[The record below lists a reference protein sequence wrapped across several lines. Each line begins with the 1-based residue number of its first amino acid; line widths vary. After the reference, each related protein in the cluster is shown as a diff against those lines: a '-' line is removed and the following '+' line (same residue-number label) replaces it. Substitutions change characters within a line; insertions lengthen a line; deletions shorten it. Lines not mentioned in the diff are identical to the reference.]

1 MAGGIDAFAAL
12 LGELKDRSGQSYGAL
27 AKRLHMSTSTLH
39 RYCNGAAVPG
49 EYAPVERFARLCG
62 ASPDELVELH
72 RRWILADDARRR
84 KAAPDATSPAEVQAE
99 TETAAVP
106 DAEAAPASEPAEAAA
121 GAAAEA
127 AAEDEAGA
135 AEETVA
141 RARPAVAVAGA
152 PAGPRTASRRRFRLA
167 LVAAAVVAVVVPTA
181 VVAGYAATA
190 PHQQRADADPSP
202 SGPDTGA
209 SHRPPSLRPG
219 NPLLPNRVAGSTAPS
234 AATGSPD
241 SPASSGA
248 PAPEAGTADRPAPD
262 EGKRPAGT
270 PDAAP
275 SGLPFSVDVR
285 PYVLPDRCDQL
296 YVTGR
301 RPAEVPEPPPGQD
314 ARSWA
319 TAVRAVPGGRMRI
332 EVAVQGKGS
341 EAVVLR
347 ALHVRVVGRSAP
359 LDWPAY
365 VMGDGCGGG
374 LTPSFF
380 DVDLDHDRPTARP
393 TAGQQG
399 DIKVP
404 ATDFPYRTSST
415 DPQVLD
421 VLAHT
426 DGHDVSWYL
435 ELEWSS
441 GDRHGTL
448 PIDDGGRPFRTS
460 AVKDR
465 PQYAYRYDLRT
476 WEPLPDSARR

>member
-27 AKRLHMSTSTLH
+27 AKRLHLSTSTLH

-84 KAAPDATSPAEVQAE
+84 KVAPG
-99 TETAAVP
+99 TA
-106 DAEAAPASEPAEAAA
+106 SPAEAAA
-121 GAAAEA
+121 GGEAETA
-127 AAEDEAGA
+127 AGA
-135 AEETVA
+135 A
-141 RARPAVAVAGA
+141 AVADVAPSPSPVADAAPSPPPPPPVEPEAETAAEPPEDVPGA
-152 PAGPRTASRRRFRLA
+152 ARQPAAQPRATPRRRFRLA

-181 VVAGYAATA
+181 LVAGYAATA
-190 PHQQRADADPSP
+190 PHQQHAAAGPSP
-202 SGPDTGA
+202 SGPGTGTGTGTT
-209 SHRPPSLRPG
+209 HRPPSL
-219 NPLLPNRVAGSTAPS
+219 LPNRVDGSTAPS
-234 AATGSPD
+234 ASPGS
-241 SPASSGA
+241 
-248 PAPEAGTADRPAPD
+248 PAPEAGTTGQPAPD
-262 EGKRPAGT
+262 EAERPGST
-270 PDAAP
+270 PDTAP
-275 SGLPFSVDVR
+275 SGLPLSVDVR

-319 TAVRAVPGGRMRI
+319 TALRAVPGGRMRI

-341 EAVVLR
+341 QAVVLR

-448 PIDDGGRPFRTS
+448 RIDDRGQPFRTS

-465 PQYAYRYDLRT
+465 PQYVYRHHLRA
-476 WEPLPDSARR
+476 WEPLPDDARR